1 MAFQLPGFLNPPAL
15 VFTDEADPTL
25 AELQVANTD
34 IGTWTTQVRNQ
45 LAFLNP
51 HHGHTTALAAVPPH
65 NAGVDVRAARLLDYR
80 NQMNRLFHIYAAA
93 YANAATALMQGLVPA
108 PAPAPAPRVRPPKT
122 QLPTTFLG
130 KSPTAAHHFIQQCVN
145 YIVITPF
152 PDPETEMRWALQ
164 LLEGDMAAWRDEM
177 LSGYQAVPVP
187 ANLNDWDDFVMVFQ
201 AQFMDPHKANKA
213 MDRLMSH
220 GITQKTSVKVYND
233 LFNETLMLAN
243 QTSANALI
251 RRAYETGLKDPVR
264 IALVPLMLLNP
275 NMTLHE
281 HQQNAIRVDESL
293 MQTRKA
299 TTPAPACTVINNPVF
314 NLPSPTPSHGT
325 TPIKVEANCQYAKL
339 TADERTELARIGGC
353 FYCHQRGHMAS
364 QCPNHCPAQVAAI
377 TPDET
382 PAPDPASVPD
392 PVPAAQDF

>member
-1 MAFQLPGFLNPPAL
+1 MAFQLPNFLVLPAITITNENDPDHGEMNVARTDIATWNTQVLAQLMFLNPNHGYAGVLP
-15 VFTDEADPTL
+15 
-25 AELQVANTD
+25 ANT
-34 IGTWTTQVRNQ
+34 
-45 LAFLNP
+45 A
-51 HHGHTTALAAVPPH
+51 H
-65 NAGVDVRAARLLDYR
+65 NAGAPIKVARLAEFRTY
-80 NQMNRLFHIYAAA
+80 MHGLFPIYALAYTTAA
-93 YANAATALMQGLVPA
+93 AALVAGAAP

-122 QLPTTFLG
+122 QLPTEFNG
-130 KSPTAAHHFIQQCVN
+130 KSPTAARHFIQQCVN
-145 YIVITPF
+145 YIAITPF
-152 PDPETEMRWALQ
+152 PDPETEIRWALQ
-164 LLEGDMAAWRDEM
+164 LLTGDAAPWRDEM

-187 ANLNDWDDFVMVFQ
+187 ANLNDWDDFVTAFR
-201 AQFMDPHKANKA
+201 AWFMDPHEADKA

-220 GITQKTSVKVYND
+220 SVTQKTSVKVYND
-233 LFNETLMLAN
+233 LFNETLVLAN
-243 QTSANALI
+243 QTGANALI

-264 IALVPLMLLNP
+264 IAMVPLMLLNP

-299 TTPAPACTVINNPVF
+299 SAPAPTRTVINNPVF
-314 NLPSPTPSHGT
+314 NLPSPTPSRGT
-325 TPIKVEANCQYAKL
+325 TPIKVEANRQYAKL

-353 FYCHQRGHMAS
+353 FYCRQRGHMAS
-364 QCPNHCPAQVAAI
+364 QCPNRRPARVAAI